1 MASRAPC
8 PGLSFLP
15 LKGAHRS
22 PAMSLWHRLV
32 AVWEM
37 AGFLFPDV
45 LARAGK
51 DLGDRGVAT
60 VEKKCRAEPEPEVQA

>member
-1 MASRAPC
+1 M
-8 PGLSFLP
+8 
-15 LKGAHRS
+15 KGAHRS